1 MGIRAAGQHKPEHR
15 YKNKEET
22 KMFDMTPYDRRLRR
36 MATSPFLDF
45 GNWEKS
51 FFGDLS
57 QQQPRID
64 IRETE
69 DAYILE
75 ADLPGFRREDIRLD
89 RDGNYL
95 TLSAKREQ
103 ETSEKDKR
111 GNYVRQERVYG
122 SFSRS
127 FDITGIDEEGISASY
142 TDGVLT
148 LDLPKRKEKAAGAK
162 SIEIR

>member
-1 MGIRAAGQHKPEHR
+1 
-15 YKNKEET
+15 
-22 KMFDMTPYDRRLRR
+22 MFDMTPYDRRLRK
-36 MATSPFLDF
+36 MATAPFMDL

-51 FFGDLS
+51 FFGDLAG
-57 QQQPRID
+57 QPRID

-69 DAYILE
+69 EGYVLE
-75 ADLPGFRREDIRLD
+75 ADLPGFRKEDIRLD

-103 ETSEKDKR
+103 ETSEKDKK

-127 FDITGIDEEGISASY
+127 FDITGIDAESIGASY
-142 TDGVLT
+142 ADGVLT
-148 LDLPKRKEKAAGAK
+148 LDLPKQKEKAASAT
-162 SIEIR
+162 SIEIK